1 MPDRDPAVVNQT
13 LQTMVAPLEVLA
25 GLLTVTLLVLNANIA
40 MMSQYQQ
47 ASDHMQQRRK
57 AQKLYLLLEGMA
69 AVQLAGAILNPH
81 GGVRDWWVM
90 PRCCT

>member
-1 MPDRDPAVVNQT
+1 
-13 LQTMVAPLEVLA
+13 MVAPLEVLA

-69 AVQLAGAILNPH
+69 AVQLAGAVLNQH